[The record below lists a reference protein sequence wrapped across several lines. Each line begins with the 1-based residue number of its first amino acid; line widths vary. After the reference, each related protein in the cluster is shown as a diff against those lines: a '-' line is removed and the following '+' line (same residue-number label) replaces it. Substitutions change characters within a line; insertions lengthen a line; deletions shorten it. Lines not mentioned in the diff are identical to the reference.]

1 MITLWLYLVHVSH
14 PQTCPD
20 ASIPCRHHPNCK
32 SQVSDQ
38 NSEGNAFQPVG
49 GAFSSTPLVVS
60 SATTLV
66 RLLIIALLTYNLP
79 LVYLQTSLYIST
91 SLAAQT
97 VKRRLTMQDIRVQSL
112 GREDLLE
119 KGTATHS
126 SVLAWKILWME
137 EPGRL
142 QSMGSQRIGHD

>member
-1 MITLWLYLVHVSH
+1 M
-14 PQTCPD
+14 
-20 ASIPCRHHPNCK
+20 
-32 SQVSDQ
+32 
-38 NSEGNAFQPVG
+38 G